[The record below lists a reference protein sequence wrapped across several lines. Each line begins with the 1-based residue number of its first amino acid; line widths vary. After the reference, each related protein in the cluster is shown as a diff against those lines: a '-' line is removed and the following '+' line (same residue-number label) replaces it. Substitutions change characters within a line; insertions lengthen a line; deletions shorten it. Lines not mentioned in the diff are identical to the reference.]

1 MQAVD
6 SLREFKSA
14 ARSMRKS
21 RLDVSTMLLLLGNR
35 NACKWKLRPEIWR
48 AELDAVL
55 KEPDE
60 PGENWQDWFD
70 SEDDILNA
78 PPVSHMIRSIVLQ
91 NRYNGVVSLPGARKT
106 LLCWNVVRSCL
117 TGKPLLDRFT
127 VENAPERVIF
137 LAAESA
143 RNEIKQ
149 RLTDMELTPFL
160 ESGKLLIRSAF
171 MDTPFHADMIP
182 EHLAKGALII
192 FDTFVRFFD
201 GGDEQSALE
210 ARKFTEQMRRLVNLG
225 ATVLV
230 MFHAPK
236 GAKAETLDLQA
247 IRGSGE
253 LGAGLVHAFSLSMQG
268 PTWSDNTLMRQVKNR
283 EHQCDPHTFEF
294 FRHWTRQFVLL
305 LVKLPSASASTTTRA
320 QRSTLMMLLQ
330 WHTWTHT
337 QDVHH
342 ANMPASAKRQRVSTV
357 VTRRLPVGCLRAA
370 NTRSKDKDTIQI
382 QKRGDTSS

>member
-1 MQAVD
+1 
-6 SLREFKSA
+6 
-14 ARSMRKS
+14 MRKS
-21 RLDVSTMLLLLGNR
+21 GLDDATIRLLVGNR
-35 NACKWKLRPEIWR
+35 NACKWRLRPDVWR
-48 AELDAVL
+48 PELDAVL
-55 KEPDE
+55 QEKTDAKPED
-60 PGENWQDWFD
+60 NWRDWFD
-70 SEDDILNA
+70 SRDDILNA
-78 PPVSHMIRSIVLQ
+78 AAVSHMIRSIILL

-106 LLCWNVVRSCL
+106 ILCWNVVRSCL
-117 TGKPLLDRFT
+117 TGEPLLAHFA

-149 RLTDMELTPFL
+149 RLTEMDLTPFL
-160 ESGKLLIRSAF
+160 ESEKLLIRSAF

-225 ATVLV
+225 ATILV

-236 GAKAETLDLQA
+236 GAKPETLDLQA

-268 PTWSDNTLMRQVKNR
+268 PTWRDNTLMRQVKNR

-294 FRHWTRQFVLL
+294 SCNLDTAVCTFVGE
-305 LVKLPSASASTTTRA
+305 ASVSLNRTHNTKDAKTLADDAIVRA
-320 QRSTLMMLLQ
+320 FIDAHPGLTPKEYSRRCEDETGIRRSHKTFARWL
-330 WHTWTHT
+330 
-337 QDVHH
+337 
-342 ANMPASAKRQRVSTV
+342 
-357 VTRRLPVGCLRAA
+357 
-370 NTRSKDKDTIQI
+370 SKGSQPTE
-382 QKRGDTSS
+382 

>member
-1 MQAVD
+1 MD
-6 SLREFKSA
+6 SLREFRA
-14 ARSMRKS
+14 DARAMRDS
-21 RLDVSTMLLLLGNR
+21 RIDVNTMRLLLGSR
-35 NACKWKLRPEIWR
+35 NACKWRLQPGVWR
-48 AELDAVL
+48 AEMDAVL
-55 KEPDE
+55 QEKPEPE
-60 PGENWQDWFD
+60 PGAGENWRDWFD
-70 SEDDILNA
+70 SGDDILNA
-78 PPVSHMIRSIVLQ
+78 PPVSHMIRSIVLL

-106 LLCWNVVRSCL
+106 ILCWNVVRSCL
-117 TGKPLLDRFT
+117 TGKPLLDRFA

-149 RLTDMELTPFL
+149 RLVDMELTPFL

-182 EHLAKGALII
+182 PYLAKGALII

-283 EHQCDPHTFEF
+283 EHQCEPHTFEF
-294 FRHWTRQFVLL
+294 SCNLDTAICTFVGEAT
-305 LVKLPSASASTTTRA
+305 VAVGKHNTKSAKTLADDAVARAFIDTHPGLTPREYA
-320 QRSTLMMLLQ
+320 QRCEEETGI
-330 WHTWTHT
+330 
-337 QDVHH
+337 
-342 ANMPASAKRQRVSTV
+342 
-357 VTRRLPVGCLRAA
+357 RRSHR
-370 NTRSKDKDTIQI
+370 TIA
-382 QKRGDTSS
+382 RWLS

>member
-1 MQAVD
+1 
-6 SLREFKSA
+6 
-14 ARSMRKS
+14 MRNS
-21 RLDVSTMLLLLGNR
+21 GLDVSTIRLLLGNR
-35 NACKWKLRPEIWR
+35 NACKWRLQPGVWR

-55 KEPDE
+55 QEKPEE
-60 PGENWQDWFD
+60 PGENWRDWFD
-70 SEDDILNA
+70 SGDDILNA
-78 PPVSHMIRSIVLQ
+78 PPVSHMIRSIILL

-106 LLCWNVVRSCL
+106 ILCWNVVRSCL
-117 TGKPLLDRFT
+117 TGKPLLDHFA
-127 VENAPERVIF
+127 VNNAPERVIF

-149 RLTDMELTPFL
+149 RLVDMELTPFV

-283 EHQCDPHTFEF
+283 EHQCEPHTFEF
-294 FRHWTRQFVLL
+294 SCNQETAICTFVGEATVT
-305 LVKLPSASASTTTRA
+305 VKHNTK
-320 QRSTLMMLLQ
+320 
-330 WHTWTHT
+330 
-337 QDVHH
+337 
-342 ANMPASAKRQRVSTV
+342 SAKALADDAV
-357 VTRRLPVGCLRAA
+357 VRAFIDAHAGLTPREYARRCEEETGIR
-370 NTRSKDKDTIQI
+370 RSHRTIARWLSKSQH
-382 QKRGDTSS
+382 TE

>member
-1 MQAVD
+1 MWVCAVD
-6 SLREFKSA
+6 SLLEMRA
-14 ARSMRKS
+14 DARKMRKS
-21 RLDVSTMLLLLGNR
+21 GFDVNTMRLLLGNK
-35 NACKWKLRPEIWR
+35 NAGKWRLQSDIWR
-48 AELDAVL
+48 AELDAIL
-55 KEPDE
+55 QEKIETDE
-60 PGENWQDWFD
+60 PGEDWRGWFD
-70 SEDDILNA
+70 SKTDILNA
-78 PPVSHMIRSIVLQ
+78 PPVSHMIQSIILL

-106 LLCWNVVRSCL
+106 ILCWNVVRACL
-117 TGKPLLDRFT
+117 TGKPLLERFA
-127 VENAPERVIF
+127 VANPPERVIF

-171 MDTPFHADMIP
+171 MDTPFHADRIP
-182 EHLAKGALII
+182 DHLAKNALII

-236 GAKAETLDLQA
+236 GATAETLDLQA

-268 PTWSDNTLMRQVKNR
+268 PTWHDNTLMRQVKNR
-283 EHQCDPHTFEF
+283 EHQCEPHTFEF
-294 FRHWTRQFVLL
+294 TCDVDTAVCTFVGEASVFIGRNRNNKDAKTQADDAVARKFIADHPGLTAREYTGQCLVETGVHRSERTFRRWL
-305 LVKLPSASASTTTRA
+305 
-320 QRSTLMMLLQ
+320 
-330 WHTWTHT
+330 
-337 QDVHH
+337 
-342 ANMPASAKRQRVSTV
+342 AK
-357 VTRRLPVGCLRAA
+357 GCIL
-370 NTRSKDKDTIQI
+370 SE
-382 QKRGDTSS
+382 